1 MHWTY
6 DEVRDLPLAVY
17 ALLIEELTQP
27 ATGQPAAVEGDPGG
41 VNW

>member
-17 ALLIEELTQP
+17 AILIDELTQP
-27 ATGQPAAVEGDPGG
+27 ADKPAAEDPGG
-41 VNW
+41 VSW